1 MSIIENVDQAT
12 ALAEILGV
20 AEHIVSDWDL
30 DLPTPLGP
38 DTRLVAD
45 LDFDSIDLVCLFV
58 TVEQHHEGVAFG
70 FEQLVM
76 VDGEYVDDLT
86 LAQVAGHVASRLR
99 EA

>member
-1 MSIIENVDQAT
+1 VSIIENVDRAT
-12 ALAEILGV
+12 ALAEVVGV
-20 AEHIVSDWDL
+20 TEHIVSDWDL
-30 DLPTPLGP
+30 DLPAPLGP
-38 DTRLVAD
+38 ATRLVAD

-58 TVEQHHEGVAFG
+58 TLEQHHEGVAFS

-86 LAQVAGHVASRLR
+86 LAEVAGHVASRLQ

>member
-1 MSIIENVDQAT
+1 MSIIDDIDRST
-12 ALAEILGV
+12 ALGEVVAV

-30 DLPTPLGP
+30 DLPGPLGP
-38 DTRLVAD
+38 ETRLVAD

-58 TVEQHHEGVAFG
+58 TLEQRHDGVAFG
-70 FEQLVM
+70 FDALVM

-86 LAQVAGHVASRLR
+86 LAQVADHVATRLQ